1 MDPQQFRKQI
11 PRVSRF
17 DYGQNQLNIKFKI
30 AFSTIHYDG
39 VNKKY
44 VPDNC
49 IELLSITQIIHTQKG
64 KHGHMDNGN
73 LSK

>member
-49 IELLSITQIIHTQKG
+49 IELEFIIDRHARDLLHK
-64 KHGHMDNGN
+64 
-73 LSK
+73 